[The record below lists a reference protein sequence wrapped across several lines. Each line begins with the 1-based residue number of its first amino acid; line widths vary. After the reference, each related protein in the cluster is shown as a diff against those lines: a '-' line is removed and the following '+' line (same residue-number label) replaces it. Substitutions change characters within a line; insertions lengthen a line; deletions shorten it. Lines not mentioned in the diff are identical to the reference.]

1 MYKLMIADDEPLI
14 RRGIKQLIDL
24 SSLQIGEIHEASTGE
39 EALKVFEEFKPEIIL
54 MDINMPKID
63 GLSVAKKIKS
73 INPDTKIAII
83 TGYNYFD
90 YAQTAIKIRVEDYI
104 LKPISK
110 SDVSEII
117 VKLVNFLQKERK
129 DKEIEKVLEKITTV
143 DTQDNIVKNNYKE
156 LIQNIIEESYTDSQF
171 TLSVLS
177 EKLDL
182 SSGYLSIMFKK
193 NEKRENIITSFDK
206 NMKKISSLDGL
217 APSEKIYST
226 RFMQGK
232 AYMVTFKDVDP
243 LFVIDIKDPGKMKVL
258 GYLKIPGYSNYLHPY
273 KTGYLIGFGHNTRQN
288 QYGNTVNDGYKIS
301 LFDVRDFANPK
312 EVDVLNI
319 GAKGSYSYI
328 DDDHKALMFDS

>member
-39 EALKVFEEFKPEIIL
+39 EALKVFEEFKPEIVL

-90 YAQTAIKIRVEDYI
+90 YAQTAIKIGVEDYI

-117 VKLVNFLQKERK
+117 VKLVSSLQKERK

-143 DTQDNIVKNNYKE
+143 DTQDNIAKNNYKE

-193 NEKRENIITSFDK
+193 NFGIPFQDYLLQKRMEKAKLLLLTTELKNYEIAEQVGFEDVNYFITKF
-206 NMKKISSLDGL
+206 KK
-217 APSEKIYST
+217 YY
-226 RFMQGK
+226 Q
-232 AYMVTFKDVDP
+232 
-243 LFVIDIKDPGKMKVL
+243 IKCKRR
-258 GYLKIPGYSNYLHPY
+258 NYLHE
-273 KTGYLIGFGHNTRQN
+273 KR
-288 QYGNTVNDGYKIS
+288 
-301 LFDVRDFANPK
+301 
-312 EVDVLNI
+312 
-319 GAKGSYSYI
+319 
-328 DDDHKALMFDS
+328 

>member
-39 EALKVFEEFKPEIIL
+39 EALKVFEEFKPEIVL

-90 YAQTAIKIRVEDYI
+90 YAQTAIKIGVEDYI

-117 VKLVNFLQKERK
+117 VKLVSSLQKERK

-156 LIQNIIEESYTDSQF
+156 MIQNIIEESYTDSQF

-182 SSGYLSIMFKK
+182 SSGY
-193 NEKRENIITSFDK
+193 
-206 NMKKISSLDGL
+206 
-217 APSEKIYST
+217 
-226 RFMQGK
+226 
-232 AYMVTFKDVDP
+232 
-243 LFVIDIKDPGKMKVL
+243 
-258 GYLKIPGYSNYLHPY
+258 
-273 KTGYLIGFGHNTRQN
+273 
-288 QYGNTVNDGYKIS
+288 
-301 LFDVRDFANPK
+301 
-312 EVDVLNI
+312 
-319 GAKGSYSYI
+319 
-328 DDDHKALMFDS
+328 